1 MRSARGT
8 GCGQPAGLSR
18 ARGRGRGRG
27 RGRWT
32 PGRAGRPRSA
42 GGAGPGQ
49 RPGPD
54 PVLRVPV
61 GPEGSVR
68 GSPVG
73 SGRFW
78 SVPVGR
84 GCPRAGTEACEGCE
98 ARITDGGDRS
108 DDVRVTLR
116 DVAEQ
121 AGVSVATV
129 SRALRRPEMVS
140 QEAREKVLEL
150 SARLG
155 YQPARNGP
163 EMPHGTTGVLGVI
176 VPDLLNPFYPALLK
190 GAQSRA
196 REHGVQLLLA
206 DAEEAPDGELPLVET
221 LASQVDGIL
230 L

>member
-18 ARGRGRGRG
+18 AG
-27 RGRWT
+27 
-32 PGRAGRPRSA
+32 A
-42 GGAGPGQ
+42 GGRRAE
-49 RPGPD
+49 
-54 PVLRVPV
+54 PV
-61 GPEGSVR
+61 GPGRLAVRAPVSGPAPIPCCGFPSAPKGPSGAARSVL
-68 GSPVG
+68 VG
-73 SGRFW
+73 SGRFR
-78 SVPVGR
+78 SVGADPAR
-84 GCPRAGTEACEGCE
+84 GTEACEGCE
-98 ARITDGGDRS
+98 ATITDGGDRR

-140 QEAREKVLEL
+140 QEAREKILEI

-196 REHGVQLLLA
+196 R
-206 DAEEAPDGELPLVET
+206 
-221 LASQVDGIL
+221 
-230 L
+230 